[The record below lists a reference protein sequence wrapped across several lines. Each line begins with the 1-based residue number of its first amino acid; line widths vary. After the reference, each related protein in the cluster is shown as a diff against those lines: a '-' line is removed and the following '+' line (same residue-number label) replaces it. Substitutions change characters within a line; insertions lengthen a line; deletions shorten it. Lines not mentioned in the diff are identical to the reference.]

1 MAWEP
6 EPGGPDIGPE
16 SCVTVDFV
24 ADGAG
29 TRVELTHTGLVSEQS
44 RARHGH
50 GWDACLDNVAG
61 RVFA

>member
-16 SCVTVDFV
+16 SRVTVDFV

-29 TRVELTHTGLVSEQS
+29 TRVELTHTRLVSEQS
-44 RARHGH
+44 RHGH

>member
-1 MAWEP
+1 
-6 EPGGPDIGPE
+6 
-16 SCVTVDFV
+16 VTVDFV

-29 TRVELTHTGLVSEQS
+29 TRVELTHTRLVSEQS
-44 RARHGH
+44 RHGH